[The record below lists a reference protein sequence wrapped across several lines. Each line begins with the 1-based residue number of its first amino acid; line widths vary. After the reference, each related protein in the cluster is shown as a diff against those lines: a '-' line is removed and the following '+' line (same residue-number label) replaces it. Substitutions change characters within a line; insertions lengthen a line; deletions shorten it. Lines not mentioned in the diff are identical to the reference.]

1 MDYYRLLNPISTD
14 CEGRNHVRNVVEC
27 AYPPIEV
34 GETADRLFEDVGR
47 RADKTFFSQRK
58 LREHFGEDDIIR
70 SLLGCGCQQCKDQ
83 RGESPLDALRYQR
96 YIHDKDAWMLLP
108 IMVYLGKLHF
118 IYTWL
123 DTIDARTRAPV
134 QCSNVAPLESLLPDD
149 LQRKLFI
156 SAYERVLKMFNPFV
170 FTIDNSGTV
179 PPKRVVPHERFPF
192 QNEQKPSR
200 QGQFGTLLYFEVSD
214 EYVDRSVAFR
224 MDQAYKSS
232 IAGTGNAKTYR
243 FARKI
248 LKADP
253 ADGMEKDML
262 QLVSQIKGQASDNI
276 ITLLALYYWGK
287 CVHYVFPFVETSLY
301 SVLREGHFRE
311 ELSPGPLRLPDHWLW
326 VQMVGVA
333 RALSA
338 IHTGIDN
345 PFSEDEGKVIA
356 FHFDLK
362 PDNILVTADRQ
373 LKITDF
379 GQSIIQI
386 VDTDEERSAPLK
398 QGDIKYNAPESRLN
412 SLDIRHNSSGE
423 PRDIQVL
430 LNYDVW
436 SLACIMVEVLI
447 LLLDERRHTKST
459 ELDVFDKELQ
469 DEKPEVVFFGD
480 NVVKDCVNRKVLSI
494 GDRLVNIHPTD
505 QVNKDYVMAV
515 CKLIIQMFTHNKDH
529 RPQSDSVLKCLEET
543 HDTYQLAW
551 QLRGDKLR
559 TSIRRKELAMEGP
572 GRFKEIGWCNED
584 KVVSFLEMGEV
595 SVKLHR
601 TDRRE
606 LDPPESCRIQLL
618 YKAEEVRPAPK
629 SAHFILKWGFEKPNQ
644 EPTVRGCIIDTAFA
658 QLIPTYI
665 YQDEPDEDHQCTL
678 FNGIRKIGNGL
689 EIVITLGFQSRGDAE
704 AFQGAILHHKVIND
718 FGEPIVAEASSWT
731 ERSTSIWLGKEGEPS
746 TMARSQIQFWAKEK
760 PNYYKQPETQI
771 TKPVANNIR
780 RASLT
785 STHSNNSPRSVE
797 SAAMALFGPDRSL
810 VLLPL
815 NIGDKLFSLE
825 SDRQVTISNNSSN
838 KHKSFRTLPT
848 PLYNPWDNGESEF
861 ACPNIPLEEMLFEM
875 RNEGRKLKRASITL
889 AKSRDM
895 ALFKRA
901 AVHEWSA

>member
-14 CEGRNHVRNVVEC
+14 CEGRKHVKNVIEC

-34 GETADRLFEDVGR
+34 GETADKLFEDVAR

-58 LREHFGEDDIIR
+58 LRVHFDKDETIK
-70 SLLGCGCQQCKDQ
+70 SLLGCKCKQCADQ
-83 RGESPLDALRYQR
+83 RGESPLDAQRYRR
-96 YIHDKDAWMLLP
+96 YIHDKDAWLLLP

-134 QCSNVAPLESLLPDD
+134 QCSNVASLESLLRDD
-149 LQRKLFI
+149 LERKLFI
-156 SAYERVLKMFNPFV
+156 SAYERALKMFNPFI
-170 FTIDNSGTV
+170 FMIDNSGTV

-192 QNEQKPSR
+192 QNEQTPSR

-232 IAGTGNAKTYR
+232 ITGTGNAKTYR

-262 QLVSQIKGQASDNI
+262 QLVSQIKGQASENI

-311 ELSPGPLRLPDHWLW
+311 ELSHGPLRLPDHWLW
-326 VQMVGVA
+326 VQMIGVA

-386 VDTDEERSAPLK
+386 VDADEERSASFKP
-398 QGDIKYNAPESRLN
+398 GDIKYNAPESRLN
-412 SLDIRHNSSGE
+412 RLDVRHTSSGE

-447 LLLDERRHTKST
+447 LLLDERRQTEPT
-459 ELDVFDKELQ
+459 ELDAFDKELE

-480 NVVKDCVNRKVLSI
+480 NIVKDCVHRKVLSI
-494 GDRLVNIHPTD
+494 GDRLVNAHPTD

-559 TSIRRKELAMEGP
+559 TSIKRKELAMEGLW
-572 GRFKEIGWCNED
+572 RFREIGWCNED

-595 SVKLHR
+595 SVKLQR
-601 TDRRE
+601 TDQRE
-606 LDPPESCRIQLL
+606 LDPPETCRIQLL
-618 YKAEEVRPAPK
+618 YKSEEVRPAPK
-629 SAHFILKWGFEKPNQ
+629 PAQFILKWGFEKPNE
-644 EPTVRGCIIDTAFA
+644 EPTVRGCI
-658 QLIPTYI
+658 
-665 YQDEPDEDHQCTL
+665 
-678 FNGIRKIGNGL
+678 N
-689 EIVITLGFQSRGDAE
+689 
-704 AFQGAILHHKVIND
+704 
-718 FGEPIVAEASSWT
+718 
-731 ERSTSIWLGKEGEPS
+731 
-746 TMARSQIQFWAKEK
+746 
-760 PNYYKQPETQI
+760 
-771 TKPVANNIR
+771 
-780 RASLT
+780 
-785 STHSNNSPRSVE
+785 
-797 SAAMALFGPDRSL
+797 
-810 VLLPL
+810 L
-815 NIGDKLFSLE
+815 N
-825 SDRQVTISNNSSN
+825 
-838 KHKSFRTLPT
+838 
-848 PLYNPWDNGESEF
+848 
-861 ACPNIPLEEMLFEM
+861 
-875 RNEGRKLKRASITL
+875 
-889 AKSRDM
+889 
-895 ALFKRA
+895 
-901 AVHEWSA
+901 